1 LNRRNF
7 LHTTAGAAAA
17 LLSRRT
23 GTAAI
28 NGDLPLGLNTYCL
41 RAMRWNDLQLI
52 DYAASLKLDAVFLQD
67 SLDPQKEDP
76 AHWRKVKDYAAQ
88 RGLHLESAAL
98 GAVLPKDP
106 AAFDASVRMLQH
118 GIDVAVG
125 MGSPIVRCLHASDRD
140 HLPPGS
146 TEQHIGTAIKLFK
159 AVRSRALDAGVKF
172 AIENHKDFQAWEMRQ
187 VIEGAGTDFVGSYL
201 DTGNPV
207 FVMED
212 PLTTV
217 DVLGP
222 FALTVHLRD
231 SVIYETPRGAAVQ
244 WVPLGEGVVD
254 FKRLIA
260 RVREVCKS
268 LYVYVKPITGRPPQV
283 LPYLDPAFWKS
294 YPKARASDF
303 ARFLAL
309 AKAGHPYEQHVVI
322 EDLPGKVPEAF
333 LPAIQYQ
340 QREHME
346 RSVAYAKDTLGLGRR
361 WRT

>member
-1 LNRRNF
+1 VTRRDF
-7 LHTTAGAAAA
+7 LRTAAAAA
-17 LLSRRT
+17 LGSA
-23 GTAAI
+23 GAASAAI
-28 NGDLPLGLNTYCL
+28 AGDLPLGLNTYCL

-52 DYAASLKLDAVFLQD
+52 DYAAGLKLDAVFLQD
-67 SLDPQKEDP
+67 SLDPEKNEP
-76 AHWRKVKDYAAQ
+76 AHWRKVKDYAAS

-98 GAVLPKDP
+98 GAVLPKNP
-106 AAFDASVRMLQH
+106 ESFNASVRMLEH

-140 HLPPGS
+140 HLPPGPI
-146 TEQHIGTAIKLFK
+146 EQHIETAIKLFK
-159 AVRSRALDAGVKF
+159 TVRSRAMDAGVKF
-172 AIENHKDFQAWEMRQ
+172 AIENHKDFQAWEVRQ
-187 VIEGAGTDFVGSYL
+187 VIEGAGPEFVGSYL

-217 DVLGP
+217 EVLGP
-222 FALTVHLRD
+222 YALTLHLRD
-231 SVIYETPRGAAVQ
+231 SIIYETPRGAAVQ
-244 WVPLGEGVVD
+244 WVPLGEGIID

-260 RVREVCKS
+260 RVREVCKL
-268 LYVYVKPITGRPPQV
+268 LYVYVKPITGRPPQI
-283 LPYLDPAFWKS
+283 LPYFDQAFWKS

-309 AKAGHPYEQHVVI
+309 ARSGHPYEQPMVI

-333 LPAIQYQ
+333 QGAIQYQ

-346 RSVAYAKDTLGLGRR
+346 RSIAYAKNTLGLGVR